1 MISDFGR
8 RFRRSAAPAAGTLE
22 DRCEISRGGCERSF
36 PRWAQRN
43 RVGLGMLL
51 AVVVLVACAAPPPA
65 EPPTPAAAP
74 TPPPVPTP
82 VRATGDPA
90 SLWQAQAPMG
100 DLYADAKA
108 RSVGDILTIRIVE
121 SATASNQAQTGTS
134 RESGIDAGIANFFNL
149 EQYYP
154 PNHVPDSF
162 PFMNP
167 FGKVSADFDNEFE
180 GAGSTRRS
188 GSLAASISV
197 RVVEKLPNGIL
208 RVAGSREV
216 TVNNERQY
224 ITLTG
229 LVRSQDIDWD
239 NTVLSTYVSDARIA
253 YSGVGVVNDRQRP
266 GWAGR
271 VLDVIWPF

>member
-1 MISDFGR
+1 MVSVSLSR
-8 RFRRSAAPAAGTLE
+8 VLAPFFLAGLILT
-22 DRCEISRGGCERSF
+22 G
-36 PRWAQRN
+36 
-43 RVGLGMLL
+43 
-51 AVVVLVACAAPPPA
+51 CAAPPPPA
-65 EPPTPAAAP
+65 PAVPAAVP
-74 TPPPVPTP
+74 TPPPIPEP
-82 VRATGDPA
+82 VQTTADPA
-90 SLWQAQAPMG
+90 SLWTSQAPMG

-121 SATASNQAQTGTS
+121 SATASNQAQTDTS
-134 RESGIDAGIANFFNL
+134 RESGIEAGISNFLNL

-162 PFMNP
+162 PYLNP
-167 FGKVSADFDNEFE
+167 FGKVTANFDNEFG
-180 GAGSTRRS
+180 GAGATRRS

-197 RVVEKLPNGIL
+197 RVVEALPNGVL

-216 TVNNERQY
+216 AVNNERQY

-229 LVRSQDIDWD
+229 LVRSEDIDWD
-239 NTVLSTYVSDARIA
+239 NTVRSTYVSDARIA